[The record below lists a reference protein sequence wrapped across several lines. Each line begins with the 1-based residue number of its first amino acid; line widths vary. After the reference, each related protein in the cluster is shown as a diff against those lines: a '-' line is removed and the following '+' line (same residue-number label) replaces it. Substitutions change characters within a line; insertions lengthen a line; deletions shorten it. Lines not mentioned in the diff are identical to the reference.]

1 MARPGV
7 IQACR
12 QNIFST
18 GEKQELRIPG
28 KGFPPL
34 LVFGNKIYPF
44 FYLDD
49 GNPAAV
55 LIFT

>member
-7 IQACR
+7 IRTCR
-12 QNIFST
+12 QNIFFT

-34 LVFGNKIYPF
+34 VVFGNKICPF

-49 GNPAAV
+49 GPAAV